1 MIIDPCWVSLLEIWL
16 LNVSR
21 LKFLKEYF
29 FHFIQRYYDNQE
41 LDIFRT
47 QFCKKSQVFFP
58 FGWIIITWSNQLQFI
73 PPLPEQLLWG
83 GGDEAI
89 ISDGEKKGLKD
100 TYVTSVLILWRLS
113 WELSNYSAELFLI
126 NLIIIGLLHI
136 RITANIRRKLL
147 QDCGLCYLHL
157 PIFFLNMHCPF
168 LKENKN
174 LWVLF
179 SSVNYV
185 TDHCSLVY
193 IMRLFQF

>member
-1 MIIDPCWVSLLEIWL
+1 M
-16 LNVSR
+16 
-21 LKFLKEYF
+21 KEYF
-29 FHFIQRYYDNQE
+29 FHFIQRCYDNQE

-58 FGWIIITWSNQLQFI
+58 FGWTIITWSNQLQFI

-89 ISDGEKKGLKD
+89 ISDGGKKGLKD
-100 TYVTSVLILWRLS
+100 TYVTSGLILWR
-113 WELSNYSAELFLI
+113 LI

-147 QDCGLCYLHL
+147 QDCGPCYLHL

>member
-58 FGWIIITWSNQLQFI
+58 FGWTIITWSNQLQFI

-89 ISDGEKKGLKD
+89 ISDGGKKGLKD
-100 TYVTSVLILWRLS
+100 TYLTSGLIWWRFDVRTLK
-113 WELSNYSAELFLI
+113 LFSR
-126 NLIIIGLLHI
+126 IILDKPYNNQSFPYKNHCKHYKKVASRL
-136 RITANIRRKLL
+136 RPMLFTLTK
-147 QDCGLCYLHL
+147 
-157 PIFFLNMHCPF
+157 FFLKHT
-168 LKENKN
+168 L
-174 LWVLF
+174 
-179 SSVNYV
+179 SS
-185 TDHCSLVY
+185 SEGK
-193 IMRLFQF
+193 